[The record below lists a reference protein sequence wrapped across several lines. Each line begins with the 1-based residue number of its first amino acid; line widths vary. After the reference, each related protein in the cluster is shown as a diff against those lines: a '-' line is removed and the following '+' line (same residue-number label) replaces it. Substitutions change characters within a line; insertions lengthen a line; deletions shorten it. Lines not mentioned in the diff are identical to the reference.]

1 MKTTEIIVKSMNV
14 SDLSYVDS
22 TTGELVSRVRVEF
35 DAAVPQKRK
44 QLDGSYKDV
53 EDTHVEMKSS
63 ALRAKLYSASPLIR
77 DARRNSGQTLDLGQI
92 NAMLEL
98 AAAEGEIKVL
108 ATAVAKDEEIDGV
121 VFAHDGYHYQFAIR
135 FTDDDVAR
143 AAVAAEKR
151 KNAAKA
157 LLGI

>member
-1 MKTTEIIVKSMNV
+1 MKTTEIIVKSMSV

-22 TTGELVSRVRVEF
+22 STGELVSRVRVEF
-35 DAAVPQKRK
+35 DVPVPQKRK
-44 QLDGSYKDV
+44 QLDGTYKNV
-53 EDTHVEMKSS
+53 EDTHIEMKSD
-63 ALRAKLYSASPLIR
+63 ALRAKLYTASPLIR
-77 DARRNSGQTLDLGQI
+77 DARKSGGRPLDLSQI

-98 AAAEGEIKVL
+98 AASEGEIKVI
-108 ATAVAKDEEIDGV
+108 ANEVAKDEEIDGV
-121 VFAHDGYHYQFAIR
+121 VFQHDGYHYSFAIR

-151 KNAAKA
+151 KNVAKA